1 MSRRFSE
8 LVLVALVAGLA
19 GCATSGGDPRAGD
32 VTAAPAAKRPADR
45 GQEPAPAAILPADVD
60 RKSMALF
67 EQSLAA
73 IAAQRWRDAEVLLHE
88 LTTRQPALSGPW
100 VNLGIVQSELGRDAD
115 AEASFRK
122 AVDVNPDN
130 CAAYNELGLLRR
142 RAGDFLAAEANYL
155 ACVQRV
161 PDFREA
167 HLNLGILYELYLGR
181 LPEAL
186 DAYRAYLALIDGED
200 RRVAGWVSDIERRL
214 AAEKDS

>member
-1 MSRRFSE
+1 
-8 LVLVALVAGLA
+8 
-19 GCATSGGDPRAGD
+19 
-32 VTAAPAAKRPADR
+32 
-45 GQEPAPAAILPADVD
+45 
-60 RKSMALF
+60 MALF
-67 EQSLAA
+67 EQSVAA
-73 IAAQRWRDAEVLLHE
+73 IEAQRWQEAEVLLKE
-88 LTTRQPALSGPW
+88 LTTREPRLSGPW
-100 VNLGIVQSELGRDAD
+100 VNLGIVQGELGRDEE

-122 AVDVNPDN
+122 AVDANPNN

-155 ACVQRV
+155 ACLERV
-161 PDFREA
+161 PSFREA

-214 AAEKDS
+214 AAETES